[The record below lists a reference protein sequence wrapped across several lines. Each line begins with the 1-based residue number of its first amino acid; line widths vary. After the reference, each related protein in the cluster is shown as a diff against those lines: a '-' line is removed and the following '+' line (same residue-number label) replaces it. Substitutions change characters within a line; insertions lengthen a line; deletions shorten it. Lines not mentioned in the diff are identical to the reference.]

1 MSKPFILILCT
12 GNSCRSQMAE
22 GILRRELGDL
32 ADIASA
38 GSRPAGFVH
47 PTAVEVMREIG
58 IDISAAHSKSLAEFL
73 DGRVTNV
80 ITVCADADA
89 ACPVFPGKVRRRH
102 FGFDDPAKAVGDD
115 ASIKAEFR
123 RVRDEINRVFAAYA
137 AGLMDG
143 VVTLGN
149 TGRHGCESP

>member
-22 GILRRELGDL
+22 GILRRELGDF
-32 ADIASA
+32 ADVASA

-58 IDISAAHSKSLAEFL
+58 IDISAARSKPIAEFL
-73 DGRVTNV
+73 DGRATTV

-102 FGFDDPAKAVGDD
+102 FGFDDPAKAAGDD
-115 ASIKAEFR
+115 AAIRAEFR
-123 RVRDEINRVFAAYA
+123 RVRDDIDRMFVAYA
-137 AGLMDG
+137 AGLLDG
-143 VVTLGN
+143 AATVQEYG
-149 TGRHGCESP
+149 